1 MNGKLS
7 SKEAARFLICFPWK
21 VMKRSL
27 FIYFQFPLFKKE
39 KKGKKRKKKKNR
51 PKTKNLRETHRLIN
65 TRIKWKL
72 NRAVKCVKAKKIR
85 RKEMRV

>member
-27 FIYFQFPLFKKE
+27 FIFYFQFPLL
-39 KKGKKRKKKKNR
+39 KKKKKKGIKR
-51 PKTKNLRETHRLIN
+51 KRIVLKQKT
-65 TRIKWKL
+65 
-72 NRAVKCVKAKKIR
+72 
-85 RKEMRV
+85 